1 MIDEFQDTSRMQW
14 DNFRLLLLE
23 GLSQGADS
31 LIVGD
36 VKQSIYRWRNG
47 DWGILNG
54 LGEKDEGSEVRDKGL
69 GSFPIRIETLK
80 TNRRSE
86 TNIIRFNNGLFT
98 AAVDYLNTLHLEEL
112 KEDCYPLKRAYAD
125 VVQESPK
132 SDERGYVKA
141 SFLEPDE
148 EHNYTEQ
155 TLLSMGKEVQNLLA
169 TGVRLNDITILVR
182 KNKNIPPYCR
192 LLRQGAPAACCL
204 RRSVPAGCLACHLHA
219 DRCLALFV
227 QSGRQNFKSFTDCQL

>member
-1 MIDEFQDTSRMQW
+1 M
-14 DNFRLLLLE
+14 
-23 GLSQGADS
+23 
-31 LIVGD
+31 GD

-169 TGVRLNDITILVR
+169 TGVRLNDITILAVSYTHLTLPT
-182 KNKNIPPYCR
+182 IC
-192 LLRQGAPAACCL
+192 
-204 RRSVPAGCLACHLHA
+204 SV
-219 DRCLALFV
+219 
-227 QSGRQNFKSFTDCQL
+227 